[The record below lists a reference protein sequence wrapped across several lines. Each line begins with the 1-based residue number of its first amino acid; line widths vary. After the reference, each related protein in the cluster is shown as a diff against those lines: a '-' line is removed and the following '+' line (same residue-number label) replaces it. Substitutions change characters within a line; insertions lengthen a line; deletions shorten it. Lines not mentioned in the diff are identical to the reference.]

1 MSVVVNNEVAVF
13 LENSLES
20 AVVTY
25 EFFVSVQTLIN
36 MERIA
41 LNNNWRLVGNMLL
54 LDSRLLESLLL
65 LESRLLENLLLLES
79 RLLELLLL
87 ESRLLELLLLEGML
101 LLESWLLVHLLL
113 VKDWVTEILL
123 LTVVLAIH
131 SDSHVGAL
139 TCAHHNSSMSLNFL
153 RSKVDFTAWQ
163 AIMKYHEIMFAGIFN
178 I

>member
-54 LDSRLLESLLL
+54 LDSRLLES
-65 LESRLLENLLLLES
+65 
-79 RLLELLLL
+79 LLLL